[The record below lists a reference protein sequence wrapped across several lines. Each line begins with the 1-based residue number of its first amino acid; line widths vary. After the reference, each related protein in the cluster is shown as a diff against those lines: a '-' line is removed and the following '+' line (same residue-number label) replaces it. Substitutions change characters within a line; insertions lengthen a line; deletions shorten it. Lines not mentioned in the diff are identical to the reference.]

1 MLGQVNDKVITPRA
15 QPAQQGSLF
24 GELAPG
30 TKGAPVAPDGM
41 ELRERWMTSEHR
53 RGIVVDERVDLEAW
67 RVRLQHAQ
75 HRRREEHVAVMPQ
88 LDDERPSALA
98 ERDGVLHHPASVP

>member
-1 MLGQVNDKVITPRA
+1 MEEIDRRYPVK
-15 QPAQQGSLF
+15 PAQQGSLF

-30 TKGAPVAPDGM
+30 TKGTPVAPHGVQ
-41 ELRERWMTSEHR
+41 LRERRMAGEHR
-53 RGIVVDERVDLEAW
+53 RCVVVDERVDLEAR

-75 HRRREEHVAVMPQ
+75 YRRREEHVAVMPQ
-88 LDDERPSALA
+88 LDDERASALA

>member
-1 MLGQVNDKVITPRA
+1 MFRQVDEKVITPRA

-30 TKGAPVAPDGM
+30 TKGAPVAPDGVQ
-41 ELRERWMTSEHR
+41 LRERRMAGEHR
-53 RGIVVDERVDLEAW
+53 RGVVVDKRVDLEAR

-75 HRRREEHVAVMPQ
+75 HRRRKEHVAVMPQ
-88 LDDERPSALA
+88 LDDERPGAFS
-98 ERDGVLHHPASVP
+98 ERDGILHHPASVP

>member
-30 TKGAPVAPDGM
+30 TKGAPVAPDGVQP
-41 ELRERWMTSEHR
+41 RNR
-53 RGIVVDERVDLEAW
+53 RVEKTVQLAAGYA
-67 RVRLQHAQ
+67 RL
-75 HRRREEHVAVMPQ
+75 
-88 LDDERPSALA
+88 S
-98 ERDGVLHHPASVP
+98 